1 MVIIK
6 HNGGWSASNDARIE
20 TFSSPQMDNGK
31 IKSIKRVKYC
41 VFTNP
46 YTVSGNLDGEVKIA
60 IKDDVTDEVLGFDG
74 VLENKGIRIVG
85 QSSTEWLKN
94 I

>member
-6 HNGGWSASNDARIE
+6 HKDGWSASNDARIE
-20 TFSSPQMDNGK
+20 TLSSPQMYNGK

-46 YTVSGNLDGEVKIA
+46 YTVLGTLDGEVKMA
-60 IKDDVTDEVLGFDG
+60 IKDDATDDVLGFDG

-85 QSSTEWLKN
+85 QSSTDWLKN